1 MNLRNIGPGI
11 FPKLTFKCALLWLVC
26 IALLPLMDSAS
37 AVTLEVAKKC
47 NALVD
52 QAFPPL
58 VIGNPAAG
66 RKGTAKA
73 RQDFHRECIANDGKM
88 PKK

>member
-1 MNLRNIGPGI
+1 MHLRNM
-11 FPKLTFKCALLWLVC
+11 LTLRYALLWLAC
-26 IALLPLMDSAS
+26 LACTPTADTAS
-37 AVTLEVAKKC
+37 ALTAEVAKKC
-47 NALVD
+47 NALLD

-73 RQDFHRECIANDGKM
+73 RQDFYRQCIANGGKM
-88 PKK
+88 PAK

>member
-1 MNLRNIGPGI
+1 MNLGNIGPRI
-11 FPKLTFKCALLWLVC
+11 FPKLTFKCAFWLVC
-26 IALLPLMDSAS
+26 TALPPLMDSAS